1 MNIPLGIQFGQ
12 NKNESITE
20 LLVVQN
26 GGVHNSIMFNIYYL
40 LLLLQAVP
48 ISSLHSLHQN
58 EKDIHLILAL
68 YKFFKKNFPVNIIF
82 Q

>member
-68 YKFFKKNFPVNIIF
+68 YEFF
-82 Q
+82 

>member
-26 GGVHNSIMFNIYYL
+26 GSVHNYFMFNIYYL
-40 LLLLQAVP
+40 LLFLQAVP
-48 ISSLHSLHQN
+48 ISSLHSLHQTG
-58 EKDIHLILAL
+58 KDIFLILAL
-68 YKFFKKNFPVNIIF
+68 YTFLKKNIF

>member
-20 LLVVQN
+20 LLVVKN

-40 LLLLQAVP
+40 LLLFLQAVP
-48 ISSLHSLHQN
+48 ISSLHFLHQT
-58 EKDIHLILAL
+58 EKI
-68 YKFFKKNFPVNIIF
+68 YTWS
-82 Q
+82 